1 MLKVFK
7 RQQELLEV
15 STNSQNRYFEEN
27 FELIF
32 HEMNNSKLL
41 RKEDYDV
48 VAKRELKNRKYLL
61 DYCTKIEPEVC
72 KALQREVDL
81 LLEDKKQIKNP
92 DKFVGSRAPTFR
104 SRWESAFMQFCD
116 THPSVVKWASESVK
130 IPYKNPIT
138 GKNSNYIPDFL
149 VQYQDKN
156 GKVVTEL
163 VEIKPKNQ
171 SIIESKNQNR
181 RLAETVAVNHAK
193 WEQAMRWCKQNGLRF
208 RVVTEEDIFRSGAR

>member
-1 MLKVFK
+1 MA
-7 RQQELLEV
+7 R
-15 STNSQNRYFEEN
+15 
-27 FELIF
+27 F
-32 HEMNNSKLL
+32 HKG
-41 RKEDYDV
+41 KFQV
-48 VAKRELKNRKYLL
+48 
-61 DYCTKIEPEVC
+61 
-72 KALQREVDL
+72 
-81 LLEDKKQIKNP
+81 KNP

-104 SRWESAFMQFCD
+104 SSWESAFMQFCD

-163 VEIKPKNQ
+163 VEIKHKNK